1 LKFLSKFEGVAYAAM
16 RIIVGF
22 FFACH
27 GAQKILG
34 MFGGVEGKA
43 VPFELSW
50 IFIGGLVEL
59 VAGTLIAVGLLT
71 RVAAFMASGQMAVAY
86 FKFHAIAL
94 PPGFSGNTFMHDF
107 FTIINQ
113 EELAAPYCFVFLY
126 IATHGTG
133 KLGIQKD

>member
-16 RIIVGF
+16 RIIIGF

-50 IFIGGLVEL
+50 VFIGGLVEL
-59 VAGTLIAVGLLT
+59 VAGIFIAVGLLT

-86 FKFHAIAL
+86 FKFHAIHL
-94 PPGFSGNTFMHDF
+94 PPNYSGNLLMHHIFPILNDG
-107 FTIINQ
+107 
-113 EELAAPYCFVFLY
+113 ELAAVYCFIFLY
-126 IATHGTG
+126 IATRGTG
-133 KLGIQKD
+133 KWGIQND

>member
-1 LKFLSKFEGVAYAAM
+1 MKSLSKFEGVAYAAM
-16 RIIVGF
+16 RIIIGF

-50 IFIGGLVEL
+50 VFIGGLVEL

-71 RVAAFMASGQMAVAY
+71 RVAAFMASGQIRDNFAQRIAPRFGVNSQVI
-86 FKFHAIAL
+86 AIRLDRDSLWPA
-94 PPGFSGNTFMHDF
+94 S
-107 FTIINQ
+107 
-113 EELAAPYCFVFLY
+113 
-126 IATHGTG
+126 
-133 KLGIQKD
+133 